1 MIFSI
6 LAAAGK
12 AVVGAVAANPMA
24 AASLASGALGAYG
37 SVQQGKAEAEALEE
51 QARQEKVQAEAAELL
66 RREELNRQLAAQ
78 TAALAASGVTAEGTP
93 ASISLEQART
103 IGKSERSIGL
113 KSRLSMAD
121 KQRKA
126 RAARSAG
133 KTGAITGL
141 LQQST
146 SLIGAGKTLAGAMKG
161 SMSAGIDPSQ
171 LDAKTQYQRKFP
183 G

>member
-6 LAAAGK
+6 LAGLKSAGAALVANK
-12 AVVGAVAANPMA
+12 LAVAT
-24 AASLASGALGAYG
+24 LASGAMGAYG
-37 SVQQGKAEAEALEE
+37 SVQQGKAQADVLKE
-51 QARQEKVQAEAAELL
+51 QAEQEKIQAEAAELL
-66 RREELNRQLAAQ
+66 RRQELNRQLAAQ
-78 TAALAASGVTAEGTP
+78 TVALAAGGIAAEGTP

-113 KSRLSMAD
+113 KSRLSIAD

-126 RAARSAG
+126 RAAKSAG

-146 SLIGAGKTLAGAMKG
+146 SLIGAGATLADAMK
-161 SMSAGIDPSQ
+161 SSAN
-171 LDAKTQYQRKFP
+171 
-183 G
+183 